1 MQFELVISPT
11 ASSETK
17 NAYNFYEETLVGL
30 GERFLKSLE
39 ATYKQLSET
48 PKYYGY
54 ITDAKDL
61 RDVKVKGFPFV
72 VIFQIINNQVF
83 VLRVFNTNRNL
94 ESLRNL

>member
-48 PKYYGY
+48 PKYCG
-54 ITDAKDL
+54 
-61 RDVKVKGFPFV
+61 
-72 VIFQIINNQVF
+72 
-83 VLRVFNTNRNL
+83 
-94 ESLRNL
+94 

>member
-48 PKYYGY
+48 SKYYG
-54 ITDAKDL
+54 
-61 RDVKVKGFPFV
+61 
-72 VIFQIINNQVF
+72 
-83 VLRVFNTNRNL
+83 
-94 ESLRNL
+94 